1 VKKFQQIVVLKS
13 LLLYILI
20 MISKDKEI
28 FIGID
33 TSSRIAAYFIA
44 VREALNGVYL
54 FQQVLKLD
62 K

>member
-1 VKKFQQIVVLKS
+1 
-13 LLLYILI
+13 
-20 MISKDKEI
+20 MISKYKEI

-33 TSSRIAAYFIA
+33 TSPRIAAYFIA

>member
-1 VKKFQQIVVLKS
+1 VKKFQQIVVLQS
-13 LLLYILI
+13 LLLYIWI
-20 MISKDKEI
+20 MISKYKEI

-33 TSSRIAAYFIA
+33 TSPRIAAYFIA